1 MRDARG
7 AAGEAAG
14 PADADVGELADVKM
28 GIVFLW
34 EGGFLLRFWFFWTLC
49 VPEFFVRISCR
60 ARALGSFVAREL

>member
-1 MRDARG
+1 LRDARG

-34 EGGFLLRFWFFWTLC
+34 RN
-49 VPEFFVRISCR
+49 
-60 ARALGSFVAREL
+60 